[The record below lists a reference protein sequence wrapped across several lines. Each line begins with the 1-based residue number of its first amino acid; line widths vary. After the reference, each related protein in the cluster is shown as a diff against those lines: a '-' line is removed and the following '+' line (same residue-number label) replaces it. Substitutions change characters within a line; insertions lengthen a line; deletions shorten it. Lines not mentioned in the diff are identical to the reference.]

1 MNNEAMIMTGCKMLL
16 LFSLTWCCLAGHA
29 AFAHPHAFV
38 SCTFSFVMDPQG
50 LAGFRQRWVLDEM
63 TTVSV
68 LDVID
73 RNRDGILS
81 PEEKQSLRDLSVNSL
96 REFGYFT
103 AVRVNG
109 RPFPV
114 RTITDFSAEL
124 KDHRLIYDFRVPCPV
139 TAVPGR
145 RQQVK
150 VAVYDDSFYT
160 YVAYAAERNPDID
173 PTRDP
178 MFANRDA
185 PARPED
191 FERFARAAGIEKF
204 SGKIPILGGTDHF
217 KLASRVED
225 AHDMAYFYGQIVPQT
240 FVLEFEPR

>member
-1 MNNEAMIMTGCKMLL
+1 MKREGRSTNICKLL
-16 LFSLTWCCLAGHA
+16 LLVFQAWCCLAGHA

-38 SCTFSFVMDPQG
+38 SCTFSFVMDSQG

-68 LDVID
+68 LDVVD
-73 RNRDGILS
+73 QNRDGILS

-103 AVRVNG
+103 TVRING

-139 TAVPGR
+139 TAVPGLH
-145 RQQVK
+145 QQVK

-160 YVAYAAERNPDID
+160 YVAYATERGTDID
-173 PTRDP
+173 PSRDP
-178 MFANRDA
+178 MFANREA
-185 PARPED
+185 PARPGD
-191 FERFARAAGIEKF
+191 FERFARAVGIEKF
-204 SGKIPILGGTDHF
+204 SGKIPISGDTDHF
-217 KLASRVED
+217 KLASRVEE
-225 AHDMAYFYGQIVPQT
+225 AQDMAYFYGQIVPQT